1 MTKDDIVIR
10 AATLD
15 DIHAI
20 VELWT
25 ESARYHAALEPRYQF
40 ALDVTKPTEDYYSNQ
55 IHSEKSVVAVAQSG
69 DSIIGFIC
77 VLVKERP
84 PTFIPR
90 KSGFVDGV
98 YVSPEVRRQG
108 VGTQL

>member
-77 VLVKERP
+77 VLV
-84 PTFIPR
+84 
-90 KSGFVDGV
+90 
-98 YVSPEVRRQG
+98 
-108 VGTQL
+108 